1 MTNFEKHKEQLLEI
15 ANVMDTG
22 IAVRNGELY
31 PCEKLRCEDCDFYG
45 DGSGSCEA
53 RLVRWLYEEYQEKPK
68 LSERAY
74 HFLRSLPNNV
84 RIRISDG
91 RLYMKRLYMK
101 DKESIVDVYY
111 NNNEFIPFLPL
122 KPDLWYE
129 VSEILKWEVE

>member
-31 PCEKLRCEDCDFYG
+31 PCERIRCEDCDFYG

-53 RLVRWLYEEYQEKPK
+53 RFVPWLYEEYQEKPR

-74 HFLRSLPNNV
+74 HFLKSLPNNV
-84 RIRISDG
+84 RIKNSG
-91 RLYMKRLYMK
+91 KSLYMKAGK
-101 DKESIVDVYY
+101 IIVDTDY
-111 NNNEFIPFLPL
+111 NDNEFIPFLPL

-129 VSEILKWEVE
+129 VSEILKWEVEE